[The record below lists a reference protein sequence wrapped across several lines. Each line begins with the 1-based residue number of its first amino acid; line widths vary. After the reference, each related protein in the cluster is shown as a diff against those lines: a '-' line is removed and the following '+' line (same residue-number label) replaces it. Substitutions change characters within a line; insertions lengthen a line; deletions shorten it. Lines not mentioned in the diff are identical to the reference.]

1 MTMRDKIAEIVFGK
15 LGAAFHGNTGNL
27 LALELAD
34 AIIAALPEL
43 IPHYEAQ
50 QKRIKELESA
60 LRSILQIYLA
70 STRDWDNTDGR
81 YFDLQVGE
89 IAEVTINED
98 NWIARSTKGLT
109 Q

>member
-1 MTMRDKIAEIVFGK
+1 MKLKITKI
-15 LGAAFHGNTGNL
+15 
-27 LALELAD
+27 ELVEGST
-34 AIIAALPEL
+34 IK
-43 IPHYEAQ
+43 PHWQ
-50 QKRIKELESA
+50 SDMFRVND
-60 LRSILQIYLA
+60 IYLA